1 MRLFKRPGALL
12 TTLLFLVIGAA
23 FLTQVVPYRQI
34 VDSHR
39 QVAAARAE
47 LADLEEENQRLEV
60 DVAALHTDSE
70 IEKLAREKLGY
81 VRPGETAFV
90 VLDPPDS
97 SKEREPEP
105 EPDAAEADD
114 DRTWVERLWDFITG
128 ADLESQR

>member
-1 MRLFKRPGALL
+1 MSLFRRPGALL

-34 VDSHR
+34 IDANR
-39 QVAAARAE
+39 EVAVAQER
-47 LADLEEENQRLEV
+47 LAGLEEENRRLQD

-90 VLDPPDS
+90 VLDPPKHLLS
-97 SKEREPEP
+97 PQPEP
-105 EPDAAEADD
+105 EPAELPDR
-114 DRTWVERLWDFITG
+114 RTWVDRLWDFITG
-128 ADLESQR
+128 ADMES